1 MEERQYW
8 LALFTA
14 MTWKEFTASG
24 ASVYGLNE
32 RFKMT
37 AARTKPGDYLI
48 CYVAGISRFIA
59 VLEITSES
67 FRDNSEIWTLDIY
80 PVRLRVKVI
89 QELTLETAIPIQ
101 ELSAELSMFQN
112 LSSPS
117 SWASHFR
124 HSLKLWKPSDAKVV
138 IKALT
143 NTKKNPVSRPLGKV
157 RMIPQ

>member
-1 MEERQYW
+1 
-8 LALFTA
+8 
-14 MTWKEFTASG
+14 MTWNEFVTSG
-24 ASVYGLNE
+24 ANIYGLNE
-32 RFKMT
+32 RFKAT

-59 VLEITSES
+59 VLEITSQP
-67 FRDNSEIWTLDIY
+67 FRDSSEIWTLDVY

-89 QELTLETAIPIQ
+89 QELTLETAIPVQ
-101 ELSAELSMFQN
+101 ELATELSMFQN

-124 HSLKLWKPSDAKVV
+124 HSLKAWKSSDAKVV
-138 IKALT
+138 IAALT
-143 NTKKNPVSRPLGKV
+143 NTKRNPVSRPLGRA